1 MEPPQLPDGEP
12 TISVGAVLHGESLR
26 SQPPAEEFMCTQS
39 PDSLTSENASAGKSV
54 VNDISHPD
62 KAGVQGSSVKQAE
75 NEFSPHNNTK
85 STPDDITKTIAKQSN
100 IENHQSQPVAQ
111 ESKGPL
117 SPTSLTS
124 DYASMVSSSFSEAVS
139 EVTSHNS
146 VLNDSTRK
154 ETRSEATTIG
164 VTKSNLKQK
173 PSPLTLTALTNGHI
187 SLAETIDQVPSLNK
201 AYPSETLWKR
211 PQLKETTLSNAHL
224 QLNEQHPSEALLNE
238 EVDSTENVS
247 GTSSSSDTFHSF
259 SSDNGTTFIQTRE
272 LDSQTFTPDLSEPL
286 SLPKTTSSDRPMAPV
301 SPFPSVAG
309 NLEVRNVTVCL
320 VICSTMSCISL

>member
-1 MEPPQLPDGEP
+1 MPDGVP
-12 TISVGAVLHGESLR
+12 TISVGAFLHNKVLQSQQPTEGSKHPLSQTSMTSGSAAQSAVSDVSHPSKATVQVSSLN
-26 SQPPAEEFMCTQS
+26 
-39 PDSLTSENASAGKSV
+39 TSENE
-54 VNDISHPD
+54 I
-62 KAGVQGSSVKQAE
+62 
-75 NEFSPHNNTK
+75 SPHN
-85 STPDDITKTIAKQSN
+85 KTDLKTDRTISKQSN
-100 IENHQSQPVAQ
+100 IEHHQSQPVAQ

-146 VLNDSTRK
+146 VLQDSTRK

-187 SLAETIDQVPSLNK
+187 SLAETKDQVPSLN
-201 AYPSETLWKR
+201 PSEALWKR

-224 QLNEQHPSEALLNE
+224 QLNEHHPSEALLNE
-238 EVDSTENVS
+238 EADSTENVS

-259 SSDNGTTFIQTRE
+259 SSDNGTGFIQTQE

-286 SLPKTTSSDRPMAPV
+286 LLPKMTSSDRPMAPV
-301 SPFPSVAG
+301 SPFPSVTSVG
-309 NLEVRNVTVCL
+309 NLEVRNT
-320 VICSTMSCISL
+320 CSSLFGELFNNVMCISL

>member
-1 MEPPQLPDGEP
+1 MPDGVP
-12 TISVGAVLHGESLR
+12 TISVGAFLHNEVLQ
-26 SQPPAEEFMCTQS
+26 SQPPMEGSKHPLSQTSMTSGSAAQS
-39 PDSLTSENASAGKSV
+39 AVSDVSHPSKATVQVSSLNTSENE
-54 VNDISHPD
+54 I
-62 KAGVQGSSVKQAE
+62 
-75 NEFSPHNNTK
+75 SPHN
-85 STPDDITKTIAKQSN
+85 KTDLKTDCTISKQSN
-100 IENHQSQPVAQ
+100 IEHHQSQPVAQ
-111 ESKGPL
+111 ESKSPL

-146 VLNDSTRK
+146 VLQDSTRK

-187 SLAETIDQVPSLNK
+187 SLAETKDQVPSLN
-201 AYPSETLWKR
+201 PSEALWKR

-224 QLNEQHPSEALLNE
+224 QLNKHHPSEALLNE

-259 SSDNGTTFIQTRE
+259 SSDNGTGFIQIRE

-301 SPFPSVAG
+301 SPFPSVTSVG
-309 NLEVRNVTVCL
+309 NLEVRNT
-320 VICSTMSCISL
+320 